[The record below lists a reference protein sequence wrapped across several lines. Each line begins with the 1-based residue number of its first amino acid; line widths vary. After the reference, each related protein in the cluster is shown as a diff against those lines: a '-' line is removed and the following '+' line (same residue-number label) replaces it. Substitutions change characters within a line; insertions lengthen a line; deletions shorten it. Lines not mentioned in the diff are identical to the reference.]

1 MRALWPKNPTPRGT
15 VGTWLRIPPC
25 GGLGLGVASIIL
37 EGMKVGRS
45 GLLVPL
51 FDHDRAFGPG
61 DPDPMAKM
69 FYSAEEAAGKL
80 GKSVDELMD
89 MAKSGE
95 LQSFKQDNADMFRVE
110 QIDMMISS
118 TDDTDDIGDLSINL
132 DDSGEADSLG
142 LSGSAPGID
151 GDEVSLEMSG
161 EIGLEDSNTAGADDS
176 FLAGSGMGTGISAFE
191 SEASGDD
198 LLNDDLSLETV
209 GSGSGL
215 LDLTRESDDTSLGA
229 ELLDEVYSNDDDP
242 AIPASS
248 SGLFEAAG
256 AESGGNNLGGGMPI
270 GGVPMIIE
278 TYDGGWSGLGVGMGI
293 VAVASLCLV
302 ALMAFVGASGTLP
315 ALAEMM
321 TSSMMIWFGGLV
333 GGLIIFGLLGFFIGK
348 ASE

>member
-1 MRALWPKNPTPRGT
+1 
-15 VGTWLRIPPC
+15 
-25 GGLGLGVASIIL
+25 
-37 EGMKVGRS
+37 
-45 GLLVPL
+45 
-51 FDHDRAFGPG
+51 
-61 DPDPMAKM
+61 
-69 FYSAEEAAGKL
+69 
-80 GKSVDELMD
+80 
-89 MAKSGE
+89 
-95 LQSFKQDNADMFRVE
+95 QDMFRVE
-110 QIDMMISS
+110 QIDMISS
-118 TDDTDDIGDLSINL
+118 TDDLGDLSINL

-161 EIGLEDSNTAGADDS
+161 EIGLEDSNTGGADDS

-198 LLNDDLSLETV
+198 LLKDDLSLETV

-256 AESGGNNLGGGMPI
+256 AESGGNNLGGGMPV
-270 GGVPMIIE
+270 GVPMIVE
-278 TYDGGWSGLGVGMGI
+278 SYEGGWSGLGVGMGI
-293 VAVASLCLV
+293 VAVASLCLA

-321 TSSMMIWFGGLV
+321 TSGMMVWFGGLL

>member
-1 MRALWPKNPTPRGT
+1 
-15 VGTWLRIPPC
+15 
-25 GGLGLGVASIIL
+25 
-37 EGMKVGRS
+37 
-45 GLLVPL
+45 
-51 FDHDRAFGPG
+51 
-61 DPDPMAKM
+61 MAKM
-69 FYSAEEAAGKL
+69 FYSAQEAAGKL
-80 GKSVDELMD
+80 GKSVDELMA

-95 LQSFKQDNADMFRVE
+95 VQSFKQDDQDMFRVE
-110 QIDMMISS
+110 QIDMISS
-118 TDDTDDIGDLSINL
+118 TDDLGDLSINL

-161 EIGLEDSNTAGADDS
+161 EIGLEDSNTGGADDS

-198 LLNDDLSLETV
+198 LLKDDLSLETV

-256 AESGGNNLGGGMPI
+256 AESGGNNLGGGMPV
-270 GGVPMIIE
+270 GVPMIVE
-278 TYDGGWSGLGVGMGI
+278 SYEGGWSGLGVGMGI
-293 VAVASLCLV
+293 VAVASLCLA

-321 TSSMMIWFGGLV
+321 TSGMMVWFGGLL

>member
-1 MRALWPKNPTPRGT
+1 
-15 VGTWLRIPPC
+15 
-25 GGLGLGVASIIL
+25 
-37 EGMKVGRS
+37 
-45 GLLVPL
+45 
-51 FDHDRAFGPG
+51 
-61 DPDPMAKM
+61 MAKM
-69 FYSAEEAAGKL
+69 FYSAQEAAGKL
-80 GKSVDELMD
+80 GKSVDELMA

-95 LQSFKQDNADMFRVE
+95 VQSFKQDDQDMFRVE
-110 QIDMMISS
+110 QIDMISS
-118 TDDTDDIGDLSINL
+118 TDDLGDLSINL

-161 EIGLEDSNTAGADDS
+161 EIGLEDSNTGGADDS

-198 LLNDDLSLETV
+198 LLKDDLSLETV

-256 AESGGNNLGGGMPI
+256 AESGGNNLGGGMPV
-270 GGVPMIIE
+270 GVPMIVE
-278 TYDGGWSGLGVGMGI
+278 SYEGGWSGLGVGMGI
-293 VAVASLCLV
+293 VAVASLCLA
-302 ALMAFVGASGTLP
+302 ALMAFVGTRGTLP

-321 TSSMMIWFGGLV
+321 TSGMMVWFGGLL

>member
-1 MRALWPKNPTPRGT
+1 
-15 VGTWLRIPPC
+15 
-25 GGLGLGVASIIL
+25 
-37 EGMKVGRS
+37 
-45 GLLVPL
+45 
-51 FDHDRAFGPG
+51 
-61 DPDPMAKM
+61 MAKM

-80 GKSVDELMD
+80 GKSVDELIA

-95 LQSFKQDNADMFRVE
+95 VQSFKQDDQDMFRVE
-110 QIDMMISS
+110 QIDMLAA
-118 TDDTDDIGDLSINL
+118 TDDDIGDLSISL
-132 DDSGEADSLG
+132 DESGEADSMG

-151 GDEVSLEMSG
+151 GDEASLEMSG
-161 EIGLEDSNTAGADDS
+161 EIGLEDSAAPGADDS

-191 SEASGDD
+191 SESSGAD
-198 LLNDDLSLETV
+198 LLKDDLSLETV

-256 AESGGNNLGGGMPI
+256 AESGGNNLGGMPV
-270 GGVPMIIE
+270 GGVPMVVE
-278 TYDGGWSGLGVGMGI
+278 AYEGGWSGLTVGMGI

-302 ALMAFVGASGTLP
+302 ALMAFVGTAGILP
-315 ALAEMM
+315 ALATMM
-321 TSSMMIWFGGLV
+321 ADGMMVWAGGLV

>member
-1 MRALWPKNPTPRGT
+1 M
-15 VGTWLRIPPC
+15 
-25 GGLGLGVASIIL
+25 
-37 EGMKVGRS
+37 
-45 GLLVPL
+45 PL

-61 DPDPMAKM
+61 DVDPMAKM
-69 FYSAEEAAGKL
+69 FYSAQEAAGKL
-80 GKSVDELMD
+80 GKSVDELMA

-95 LQSFKQDNADMFRVE
+95 VQSFQQDDQDMFRVE
-110 QIDMMISS
+110 QIDMISS
-118 TDDTDDIGDLSINL
+118 TDDLGDLSINL

-161 EIGLEDSNTAGADDS
+161 EIGLEDSNTGGADDS

-198 LLNDDLSLETV
+198 LLKDDLSLETV

-256 AESGGNNLGGGMPI
+256 AESGGNNLGGGMPV
-270 GGVPMIIE
+270 GVPMIVE
-278 TYDGGWSGLGVGMGI
+278 SYEGGWSGLGVGMGI
-293 VAVASLCLV
+293 VAVASLCLA

-321 TSSMMIWFGGLV
+321 TSGMMVWFGGLL

>member
-1 MRALWPKNPTPRGT
+1 
-15 VGTWLRIPPC
+15 
-25 GGLGLGVASIIL
+25 
-37 EGMKVGRS
+37 
-45 GLLVPL
+45 
-51 FDHDRAFGPG
+51 
-61 DPDPMAKM
+61 MAKM

-80 GKSVDELMD
+80 GKSVDELMA

-95 LQSFKQDNADMFRVE
+95 VQSFKQDNQDMFRVE
-110 QIDMMISS
+110 QIDMISS
-118 TDDTDDIGDLSINL
+118 TDDIGDLSINL
-132 DDSGEADSLG
+132 EDSGEADSLG

-151 GDEVSLEMSG
+151 SDDVSLEMSG

-198 LLNDDLSLETV
+198 LLKDDLSLETV

-256 AESGGNNLGGGMPI
+256 AESGGNNLGGMPV
-270 GGVPMIIE
+270 GGVPMMVE
-278 TYDGGWSGLGVGMGI
+278 AYEGGWSGLTVGMGI

-302 ALMAFVGASGTLP
+302 ALMAFVGTAGILP
-315 ALAEMM
+315 ALATMM
-321 TSSMMIWFGGLV
+321 ADGMMVWAGGLL